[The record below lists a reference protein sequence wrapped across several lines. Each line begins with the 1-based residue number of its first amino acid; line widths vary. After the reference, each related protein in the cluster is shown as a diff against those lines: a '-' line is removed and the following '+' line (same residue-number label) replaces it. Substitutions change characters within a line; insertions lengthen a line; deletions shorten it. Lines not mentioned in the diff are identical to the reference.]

1 MNRSREEKRR
11 GKEHYI
17 VSFAFARVS
26 VSVVEEK
33 RREEKRRDASLAL
46 ALARAVES
54 VSAFRRAWRG
64 GDERSWG
71 EIERASGS

>member
-1 MNRSREEKRR
+1 MKKRINRSREEKKKRKGTLSRR
-11 GKEHYI
+11 VRSG
-17 VSFAFARVS
+17 VS
-26 VSVVEEK
+26 VGRR